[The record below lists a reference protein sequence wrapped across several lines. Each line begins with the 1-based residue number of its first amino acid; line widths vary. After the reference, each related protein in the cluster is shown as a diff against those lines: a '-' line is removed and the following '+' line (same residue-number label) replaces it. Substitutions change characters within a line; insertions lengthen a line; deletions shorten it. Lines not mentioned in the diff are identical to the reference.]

1 MGGFRAFAAIYLYKY
16 NPANDTS
23 IKKKIFSAWEKNHPK
38 RTGIVHVSDLSYC
51 FRKSVF
57 SRTDEPTSRSDTN
70 GHRSRQHQWRWKA
83 STNASRCST
92 IFQDRWSS
100 GRTEN
105 KCIENSDREL

>member
-38 RTGIVHVSDLSYC
+38 RTGMVHVSDLSYC

-57 SRTDEPTSRSDTN
+57 SRTDMNPLPGATQTVIVAGNIN
-70 GHRSRQHQWRWKA
+70 GGGRQVQTLQGAPPFFKIDGA
-83 STNASRCST
+83 VV
-92 IFQDRWSS
+92 
-100 GRTEN
+100 
-105 KCIENSDREL
+105 ELKISV